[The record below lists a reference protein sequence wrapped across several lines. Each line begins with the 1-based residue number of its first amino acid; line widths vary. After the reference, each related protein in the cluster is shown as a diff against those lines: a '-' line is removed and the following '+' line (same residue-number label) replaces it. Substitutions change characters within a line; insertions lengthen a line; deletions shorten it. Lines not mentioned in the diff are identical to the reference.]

1 MEDMSDLGLAV
12 VFGAGVLSFLS
23 PCVLPLVPGYLSYV
37 AGSSLEELRDSRR
50 ARLAALLPAAF
61 FVLGFSTIFVLL
73 GASASWLG
81 RLLLSWSAELSVAA
95 GILIALFGLQLTGLT
110 PIRALERELRLPANP
125 SGGHP
130 LGAYLM
136 GAAFAFGWTPC
147 IGPVLGAI
155 LTLTATGADMRQ
167 GILLLA
173 LYSTGLA
180 VPFLLAA
187 LFVGELLGRLRAL
200 GRLGRRLQQAMGVLM
215 VLTGIAI
222 ATGWLQTLSF
232 QLLELFPGFQLVG

>member
-1 MEDMSDLGLAV
+1 MEGVSELGLAV

-37 AGSSLEELRDSRR
+37 AGTSLEELRDSRR
-50 ARLAALLPAAF
+50 ARIAALLPAAV
-61 FVLGFSTIFVLL
+61 FVLGFSTVFVLL

-95 GILIALFGLQLTGLT
+95 GILIALFGLHLSGLT
-110 PIRALERELRLPANP
+110 PIRALQRELRLPVEAG
-125 SGGHP
+125 GGHP

-155 LTLTATGADMRQ
+155 LTLTATGADMQQ

-173 LYSTGLA
+173 VYSAGLA
-180 VPFLLAA
+180 VPFLVAA
-187 LFVGELLGRLRAL
+187 LFVGELLGHLRRL
-200 GRLGRRLQQAMGVLM
+200 GRLGRRLQQAMGLLLVA
-215 VLTGIAI
+215 TGIAI
-222 ATGWLQTLSF
+222 ATGWLQTFSYW
-232 QLLELFPGFQLVG
+232 LLETIPGFRLVG